1 MSFVDVRLPKQH
13 GYGTVGGPAFKTE
26 IVVTANRR
34 ESRNQAF
41 RDARRRYDL
50 SVTARTQ
57 SEAEALHEFHAAM
70 GGALYSFRFW
80 DALDYKLSDSVIGIG
95 DGSQKKFQVI
105 KTYTKSSASYTRII
119 TKPLLDGFKL
129 WVNATLQ
136 TAGAH
141 YVLDLLTGE
150 VTFAT
155 APAPGATIKCSG
167 QFDVPVRFVEDEL
180 RWVVV
185 DSTGAPPDKYLWRPE
200 ALTLIEVVGE

>member
-70 GGALYSFRFW
+70 RGAFHSFRFW
-80 DALDYKLSDSVIGIG
+80 DALDYKLTDQLIGTG
-95 DGSQKKFQVI
+95 DGTETEFQIV
-105 KTYTKSSASYTRII
+105 KTYAKGTASHTRTI
-119 TKPLLDGFKL
+119 TKPVAGLVVE
-129 WVNATLQ
+129 VNDVVRTI
-136 TAGAH
+136 TTD
-141 YVLDLLTGE
+141 YTIDLSTG
-150 VTFAT
+150 VITFVS
-155 APAPGATIKCSG
+155 APASG
-167 QFDVPVRFVEDEL
+167 HAITVSGEFDVPVRFVEDEL
-180 RWVVV
+180 RWTVV
-185 DSTGAPPDKYLWRPE
+185 DSVGDPPDQYLWRPE
-200 ALTLIEVVGE
+200 SMNLIEVIGE